1 MMMIKNKKYLRWVG
15 DDDDEE
21 HEVLDGG
28 CVVHVLVHH
37 PHELCDYSSTRP
49 DLKTREF
56 FQFLFLK
63 KIKGFWDS
71 YFFPIPAPLH

>member
-1 MMMIKNKKYLRWVG
+1 MMMIKNQKYSRWVG
-15 DDDDEE
+15 DDDDEK
-21 HEVLDGG
+21 HEVFDGS

-56 FQFLFLK
+56 FSIFHLK
-63 KIKGFWDS
+63 KIVKRDFEQSFLAGK
-71 YFFPIPAPLH
+71 